1 MSNQS
6 PGNAGHQDNAPPT
19 IPGLL
24 VTLIL
29 AVAMLPV
36 GWLVCG
42 EMINNFGRLGAIGLW
57 ALGAVAALAHRRW
70 RRIEQSSAII
80 LCIAL
85 ALAFCLAEIYWIQKN
100 IVDAETFAKAAKLF
114 PTFLT
119 EYKVDAFAAGIFTVF
134 GMGSFWQRP

>member
-1 MSNQS
+1 MSNQPPS
-6 PGNAGHQDNAPPT
+6 SAEHQDNAPAV
-19 IPGLL
+19 PGLL

-29 AVAMLPV
+29 AGAMLPV

-42 EMINNFGRLGAIGLW
+42 EMIDNFGMLGAIGLW

-70 RRIEQSSAII
+70 RRIDQSSAII

-114 PTFLT
+114 PTFLS
-119 EYKVDAFAAGIFTVF
+119 EYKVEAFAAGIFTVF